1 MASIDD
7 KFIRNN
13 DIAWRT
19 IDGEAL
25 VVNPKDSLIYPLND
39 VGTRIWELFDGKRR
53 VSDIASIICEEF
65 EADAKAMQDDV
76 MNFIE
81 DLSKAGLVNG
91 AS

>member
-1 MASIDD
+1 MVSLEN

-13 DIAWRT
+13 DIAWRV

-25 VVNPKDSLIYPLND
+25 VVSPKDSLIYPLND
-39 VGTRIWELFDGKRR
+39 VGTRIWELLDGKRT
-53 VSDIASIICEEF
+53 VSDIASIICGEF
-65 EADAKAMQDDV
+65 EGDGKAVQDDV
-76 MNFIE
+76 MDFIE